1 MRNNKLLIGIIAAL
15 TIVIV
20 GLVGF
25 ILLGGKDDSDNKSVG
40 EDKTTSEASADD
52 NTGEADKKDT
62 DSTSEAGSSEADSTE
77 NVNQADNN
85 TSKDKGDCYVTVTSN
100 NNWESNGKISGQ
112 LDISITNNSTS
123 QIKNWT
129 IEIPVADGLKVDSF
143 WNSNCVV
150 EGGVLKITPVEY
162 NGTVEKSSTLKDV
175 GVIVTVANKNEFDA
189 LMNESKLLVDGKEY
203 VASASSQDDNST
215 DNKENSGNNT
225 DATDNGSDK
234 EDTTTEA
241 VAAQTP
247 AKPESGTPF
256 ENHGKL
262 SVKGT
267 DIVDKDGTM
276 YQLKGVSTHGIAWFP
291 DYVNKDCFQTFR
303 DDWGAN
309 LIRLA
314 MYTHENGG
322 YCTDGDKEYLKGLID
337 NGVNY
342 ATELGM
348 YVIVDW
354 HILHDL
360 NPQVNKEEAKKFF
373 QEMSAKYKGYDNVI
387 YEICNEPNG
396 GTSWADVKSY
406 AEEIIPIIRENAPD
420 AIIIVGTPNWSQD
433 VDIAA
438 QDPITG
444 YDNIMYAAHFY
455 AATHTDSIRN
465 KVQTA
470 LDSGLPVFISEFSI
484 CDASGNGAIDYGQA
498 DKWFDLINTNNLSY
512 AGWNISNKNET
523 SSLIKPDCTKTSW
536 WEEGELSETGVWLRK
551 TILGIQ

>member
-1 MRNNKLLIGIIAAL
+1 MKNNKVLIGIIAIL
-15 TIVIV
+15 TLVIA
-20 GLVGF
+20 GLVLF
-25 ILLGGKDDSDNKSVG
+25 IASSGKKEADGTTTQVATESESTELTTEADNSTEAK
-40 EDKTTSEASADD
+40 EDTTSTEESAKEEK
-52 NTGEADKKDT
+52 N
-62 DSTSEAGSSEADSTE
+62 
-77 NVNQADNN
+77 
-85 TSKDKGDCYVTVTSN
+85 DCYVTVTSN
-100 NNWESNGKISGQ
+100 NNWESGGKVSGQ
-112 LDISITNNSTS
+112 LDISITNNSGS

-129 IEIPVADGLKVDSF
+129 IEIPVSNGLKVDSF

-150 EGGVLKITPVEY
+150 EGSILKITPVEY
-162 NGTVEKSSTLKDV
+162 NNTVEKSSTLKDI
-175 GVIVTVANKNEFDA
+175 GVIVTVSNKSEFDS
-189 LMNESKLLVDGKEY
+189 LMNESTLLVDGKEY
-203 VASASSQDDNST
+203 SSTQSASSASDDDSNDGDEANT
-215 DNKENSGNNT
+215 EKESV
-225 DATDNGSDK
+225 
-234 EDTTTEA
+234 E
-241 VAAQTP
+241 AQTP

-262 SVKGT
+262 SVNGT
-267 DIVDKDGTM
+267 NIVDKNGTM

-309 LIRLA
+309 LIRIA
-314 MYTHENGG
+314 MYTYENGG
-322 YCTDGDKEYLKGLID
+322 YCSDGNKDYLKELVD
-337 NGVNY
+337 DGVNY

-360 NPQVNKEEAKKFF
+360 NPQVYKEEAKKFF
-373 QEMSAKYKGYDNVI
+373 EEMSSKYKNYDNVI

-396 GTSWADVKSY
+396 GTTWADVKSY
-406 AEEIIPIIRENAPD
+406 AEEIIPIIRKNAPD

-433 VDIAA
+433 VDVAA
-438 QDPITG
+438 KDPITG

-455 AATHTDSIRN
+455 AATHTDNIRS

-498 DKWFDLINTNNLSY
+498 DKWFELIGTNNLSY
-512 AGWNISNKNET
+512 AGWNISNKDET
-523 SSLIKPDCTKTSW
+523 SSLIKPSCSKTSW
-536 WEEGELSETGVWLRK
+536 WDESELSETGVWLRK

>member
-1 MRNNKLLIGIIAAL
+1 MKNNKLLLGIIL
-15 TIVIV
+15 TLTLVIV
-20 GLVGF
+20 GLVVF
-25 ILLGGKDDSDNKSVG
+25 IISGGEKDKN
-40 EDKTTSEASADD
+40 
-52 NTGEADKKDT
+52 
-62 DSTSEAGSSEADSTE
+62 SS
-77 NVNQADNN
+77 DNN
-85 TSKDKGDCYVTVTSN
+85 TTTEAQTTVEESDTTEANSTTVTTTEAKKDDKGDCYVTVSSQN
-100 NNWESNGKISGQ
+100 RWESGSNVSGQ
-112 LDISITNNSTS
+112 LDISITNNSDS

-129 IEIPVADGLKVDSF
+129 IEIPVSDDVNVDSF
-143 WNSNCVV
+143 WNSNCVIS
-150 EGGVLKITPVEY
+150 GGVLKITPVDY
-162 NGTVEKSSTLKDV
+162 NSTVEKSATLKDI
-175 GVIVTVANKNEFDA
+175 GVIVTVSSNSNFDN
-189 LMNESKLLVDGKEY
+189 LMNGATLLVDGKEY
-203 VASASSQDDNST
+203 ST
-215 DNKENSGNNT
+215 SSGNT
-225 DATDNGSDK
+225 
-234 EDTTTEA
+234 TTTEKEENA
-241 VAAQTP
+241 DSTTTEVSVEPETP
-247 AKPESGTPF
+247 IKPESGAPF

-267 DIVDKDGTM
+267 DIVDKNGNM

-322 YCTDGDKEYLKGLID
+322 YCTDGDKGYLKGLID
-337 NGVNY
+337 DGVNY

-373 QEMSAKYKGYDNVI
+373 QEMSVKYKDYDNVI

-396 GTSWADVKSY
+396 GTTWADVKSY
-406 AEEIIPIIRENAPD
+406 AEEVIPIIRENAPD

-433 VDIAA
+433 VDIAS

-455 AATHTDSIRN
+455 AATHTDNIRG

-470 LDSGLPVFISEFSI
+470 LDNGLPVFISEFSI

-498 DKWFDLINTNNLSY
+498 DKWFELIDSNNLSY

-523 SSLIKPDCTKTSW
+523 SSLIKPDCNKLSGW
-536 WEEGELSETGVWLRK
+536 SDNELSETGIWLKK

>member
-1 MRNNKLLIGIIAAL
+1 MKNDKLLLGIIL
-15 TIVIV
+15 TLTLVIV
-20 GLVGF
+20 GLVVF
-25 ILLGGKDDSDNKSVG
+25 IISGGKKDKSTSD
-40 EDKTTSEASADD
+40 DKTTTEAQTTAEESD
-52 NTGEADKKDT
+52 TTEANNATVSTTEEKK
-62 DSTSEAGSSEADSTE
+62 
-77 NVNQADNN
+77 V
-85 TSKDKGDCYVTVTSN
+85 DKGDCYVTVSSQN
-100 NNWESNGKISGQ
+100 RWESGSNVSGQ
-112 LDISITNNSTS
+112 LDISITNNSDS

-129 IEIPVADGLKVDSF
+129 IEIPVSDDVNVDSF
-143 WNSNCVV
+143 WNSNCVIS
-150 EGGVLKITPVEY
+150 GGVLKITPVDY
-162 NGTVEKSSTLKDV
+162 NSTVEKSATLKDI
-175 GVIVTVANKNEFDA
+175 GVIVTVSSNSNFDN
-189 LMNESKLLVDGKEY
+189 LMNGATLLVDGKEY
-203 VASASSQDDNST
+203 SGSSDNT
-215 DNKENSGNNT
+215 
-225 DATDNGSDK
+225 
-234 EDTTTEA
+234 TTTEKEENA
-241 VAAQTP
+241 DSTTTEVSVVPETT

-267 DIVDKDGTM
+267 DIVDKNGNM

-337 NGVNY
+337 DGVNY

-373 QEMSAKYKGYDNVI
+373 QEMSAKYKDYDNVI

-396 GTSWADVKSY
+396 GTTWADVKSY
-406 AEEIIPIIRENAPD
+406 AEEVIPIIRKNAPD

-433 VDIAA
+433 VDVASK
-438 QDPITG
+438 DPITG

-455 AATHTDSIRN
+455 AATHTDSIRG

-470 LDSGLPVFISEFSI
+470 LDNGLPVFISEFSI

-498 DKWFDLINTNNLSY
+498 DKWFELIDSNNLSY

-523 SSLIKPDCTKTSW
+523 SSLIKADCNKLSGW
-536 WEEGELSETGVWLRK
+536 SDSELSETGIWLKK

>member
-1 MRNNKLLIGIIAAL
+1 MKNNKVLIGVIAAL

-20 GLVGF
+20 GLIVF
-25 ILLGGKDDSDNKSVG
+25 IVFGGKKADNSKTTQSSEVEGTTVEASEDNSTIDDGVNSKDDSGETNISTTEAKEENKS
-40 EDKTTSEASADD
+40 
-52 NTGEADKKDT
+52 
-62 DSTSEAGSSEADSTE
+62 
-77 NVNQADNN
+77 
-85 TSKDKGDCYVTVTSN
+85 DCYVTVSSK

-112 LDISITNNSTS
+112 LDISITNNSTN
-123 QIKNWT
+123 QIKNWAV
-129 IEIPVADGLKVDSF
+129 EIPVPAGLKVDSF

-150 EGGVLKITPVEY
+150 EGDTLKITPVEY
-162 NGTVEKSSTLKDV
+162 NGTIEKTSILKDV
-175 GVIVTVANKNEFDA
+175 GVIVTVGNKSEFDS
-189 LMNESKLLVDGKEY
+189 LMNGAKLLVDGKEY
-203 VASASSQDDNST
+203 VSSEEKQDSSDEDKATTETGEDKEESTTENVSSQ
-215 DNKENSGNNT
+215 
-225 DATDNGSDK
+225 A
-234 EDTTTEA
+234 
-241 VAAQTP
+241 P

-267 DIVDKDGTM
+267 DIVDKNGTM

-291 DYVNKDCFQTFR
+291 DYVNKECFKTFR

-309 LIRLA
+309 LIRIA

-322 YCTDGDKEYLKGLID
+322 YCSGGDKEYLKGLVD
-337 NGVNY
+337 DGVNY

-360 NPQVNKEEAKKFF
+360 NPQVNKADAKLFF
-373 QEMSAKYKGYDNVI
+373 EEMSAKYKDYDNVI

-396 GTSWADVKSY
+396 GTSWSDVKSY
-406 AEEIIPIIRENAPD
+406 AEEIIPIIRKNAPD

-433 VDIAA
+433 VDIAS
-438 QDPITG
+438 QDPIKG

-455 AATHTDSIRN
+455 AATHTDNIRS

-470 LDSGLPVFISEFSI
+470 LDNGLPVFISEFSI

-498 DKWFDLINTNNLSY
+498 DKWFDLINSNNLSY
-512 AGWNISNKNET
+512 AGWNISNKDET
-523 SSLIKPDCTKTSW
+523 SSLIKSSCSKTSW
-536 WEEGELSETGVWLRK
+536 WEESELSETGVWLRK
-551 TILGIQ
+551 TILGIK

>member
-1 MRNNKLLIGIIAAL
+1 MKNNKVLIGIIVAMTL
-15 TIVIV
+15 VIV
-20 GLVGF
+20 GLIVF
-25 ILLGGKDDSDNKSVG
+25 IVVGGKETNKDATTQASV
-40 EDKTTSEASADD
+40 DATSE
-52 NTGEADKKDT
+52 TTTTEK
-62 DSTSEAGSSEADSTE
+62 STE
-77 NVNQADNN
+77 NDDVDNGEDVSSTTETSQSQA
-85 TSKDKGDCYVTVTSN
+85 DCYVTVTSN
-100 NNWESNGKISGQ
+100 NNWESGGKISGQ
-112 LDISITNNSTS
+112 LDVSITNNSNS

-129 IEIPVADGLKVDSF
+129 IEIPAPNGIKVDSF
-143 WNSNCVV
+143 WNCNCVAKD
-150 EGGVLKITPVEY
+150 GVIVITPVEY
-162 NGTVEKSSTLKDV
+162 NGTVEKSATLKDI
-175 GVIVTVANKNEFDA
+175 GFIVTVASKSEFDS
-189 LMNESKLLVDGKEY
+189 LMSGSTLLVDGKEY
-203 VASASSQDDNST
+203 SGTSSTITADSSKD
-215 DNKENSGNNT
+215 EVEE
-225 DATDNGSDK
+225 A
-234 EDTTTEA
+234 TTEA

-247 AKPESGTPF
+247 AEPESGTPF

-267 DIVDKDGTM
+267 DIVDKNGTM

-309 LIRLA
+309 LIRIA

-322 YCTDGDKEYLKGLID
+322 YCNGGDKEYLKGLVD
-337 NGVNY
+337 DGVNY

-360 NPQVNKEEAKKFF
+360 NPQVYKEEAKKFF
-373 QEMSAKYKGYDNVI
+373 EEVSYKYKNYDNVI

-396 GTSWADVKSY
+396 GTSWEDVKSY
-406 AEEIIPIIRENAPD
+406 AEEIIPIIRKNAPD

-433 VDIAA
+433 VDVAA
-438 QDPITG
+438 GNPITG

-455 AATHTDSIRN
+455 AATHTDNIRN

-498 DKWFDLINTNNLSY
+498 DKWFELIDSNNLSY
-512 AGWNISNKNET
+512 AGWNISNKDET
-523 SSLIKPDCTKTSW
+523 SSLIKASCSKTSW
-536 WEEGELSETGVWLRK
+536 WTEGELSETGIWLRK
-551 TILGIQ
+551 QILGIK

>member
-1 MRNNKLLIGIIAAL
+1 MEKNKSNKLFIGIIAAL
-15 TIVIV
+15 AVVII
-20 GLVGF
+20 GLVIF
-25 ILLGGKDDSDNKSVG
+25 IVAGGKEKKNDVTTATTADNQVTEATATDSHDENKT
-40 EDKTTSEASADD
+40 EATT
-52 NTGEADKKDT
+52 EADKE
-62 DSTSEAGSSEADSTE
+62 DSNPE
-77 NVNQADNN
+77 
-85 TSKDKGDCYVTVTSN
+85 CYVTITAG
-100 NNWESNGKISGQ
+100 NNWESGGKFAGQ
-112 LDISITNNSTS
+112 LDAKIYNNTSS

-129 IEIPVADGLKVDSF
+129 IEIPVGEGATVDSS
-143 WNSNCVV
+143 WNGNF
-150 EGGVLKITPVEY
+150 EIKDGKLIITAVEY
-162 NGTVEKSSTLKDV
+162 NQTVEASGTLGDI
-175 GVIVTVANKNEFDA
+175 GFIVSVNSKEDFNAMTQNA
-189 LMNESKLLVDGKEY
+189 KLLVDGKEY
-203 VASASSQDDNST
+203 VASTGSSDS
-215 DNKENSGNNT
+215 
-225 DATDNGSDK
+225 GSDK
-234 EDTTTEA
+234 KEESTEAADASTTEEEK
-241 VAAQTP
+241 VDAQTP

-267 DIVDKDGTM
+267 DIVDEKGNL
-276 YQLKGVSTHGIAWFP
+276 YQLKGVSTHGLAWFP
-291 DYVNKDCFQTFR
+291 DYVNKEGFKTFR
-303 DDWGAN
+303 DDWDAN

-322 YCTDGDKEYLKGLID
+322 YCTDGNKENLKNLVDK
-337 NGVNY
+337 GVNY

-360 NPQVNKEEAKKFF
+360 NPQVYKEEAKVFF
-373 QEMSAKYKGYDNVI
+373 QEMSAKYKDYDNVI

-406 AEEIIPIIRENAPD
+406 AEEIIPIIRKNAPD

-455 AATHTDSIRN
+455 AATHTDNIRS

-470 LDSGLPVFISEFSI
+470 LDAGLPVFISEFSI

-498 DKWFDLINTNNLSY
+498 DKWFELINSNNMSY
-512 AGWNISNKNET
+512 AGWNISNKDET
-523 SSLIKPDCTKTSW
+523 SSLIKPSCSKTSGW
-536 WEEGELSETGVWLRK
+536 TEDELSETGIWLRK
-551 TILGIQ
+551 TIRGE

>member
-1 MRNNKLLIGIIAAL
+1 MKNNKLLIGIIAAL
-15 TIVIV
+15 TLIIV
-20 GLVGF
+20 GLVVF
-25 ILLGGKDDSDNKSVG
+25 IVAGGKK
-40 EDKTTSEASADD
+40 ADD
-52 NTGEADKKDT
+52 NDVSTETLTVSTTISDETNDTT
-62 DSTSEAGSSEADSTE
+62 DSSATTESSGTTETSNEQKQKA
-77 NVNQADNN
+77 
-85 TSKDKGDCYVTVTSN
+85 DCYVTVISN
-100 NNWESNGKISGQ
+100 NSWESAGKISGQ
-112 LDISITNNSTS
+112 LDISITNNSDS

-129 IEIPVADGLKVDSF
+129 IEIPVSEGLKVDSF

-150 EGGVLKITPVEY
+150 EGNVLVITPVDY
-162 NGTVEKSSTLKDV
+162 NSTVEKSATLKDI
-175 GVIVTVANKNEFDA
+175 GLIVTVSNKNEFDA
-189 LMNESKLLVDGKEY
+189 LMNESTLLVDGKEY
-203 VASASSQDDNST
+203 SGTISNASNST
-215 DNKENSGNNT
+215 TEEKE
-225 DATDNGSDK
+225 ATEN
-234 EDTTTEA
+234 TTEQET
-241 VAAQTP
+241 VEAQTP

-267 DIVDKDGTM
+267 DIVDENGTM

-322 YCTDGDKEYLKGLID
+322 YCNGGDKEYLKGLVD
-337 NGVNY
+337 DGVNY

-360 NPQVNKEEAKKFF
+360 NPQVYKEEAKLFF
-373 QEMSAKYKGYDNVI
+373 EEMSAKYKDYDNVI

-406 AEEIIPIIRENAPD
+406 AEEIIPIIRKNAPD

-455 AATHTDSIRN
+455 AATHTDNIRN

-498 DKWFDLINTNNLSY
+498 DKWFELIDSNNLSY
-512 AGWNISNKNET
+512 AGWNISNKDET
-523 SSLIKPDCTKTSW
+523 SSLIKSSCSKTCW
-536 WEEGELSETGVWLRK
+536 WSEDELSETGIWLRK
-551 TILGIQ
+551 QILGIK

>member
-1 MRNNKLLIGIIAAL
+1 MKNNKVLIGVIAVL
-15 TIVIV
+15 SLVIV
-20 GLVGF
+20 GLVVF
-25 ILLGGKDDSDNKSVG
+25 IVSGGKKPGDS
-40 EDKTTSEASADD
+40 KTTQTVETDG
-52 NTGEADKKDT
+52 TTVDT
-62 DSTSEAGSSEADSTE
+62 IEDGDTEVTAESHDTSSEADSSTTE
-77 NVNQADNN
+77 VKD
-85 TSKDKGDCYVTVTSN
+85 SKSDCYVTVSSN

-112 LDISITNNSTS
+112 LDISITNNSTN
-123 QIKNWT
+123 QIKNWS
-129 IEIPVADGLKVDSF
+129 IEIPVSEGLKVDSF

-150 EGGVLKITPVEY
+150 EGDVLKITPVEY
-162 NGTVEKSSTLKDV
+162 NSTVEKSSTLKDV
-175 GVIVTVANKNEFDA
+175 GVIVTVANKSEFDV
-189 LMNESKLLVDGKEY
+189 LLNKSTLLVDGKEY
-203 VASASSQDDNST
+203 ASTTSNQASDDNSQAT
-215 DNKENSGNNT
+215 EDNS
-225 DATDNGSDK
+225 SDK
-234 EDTTTEA
+234 EDTTTEKETA
-241 VAAQTP
+241 DTQAP

-267 DIVDKDGTM
+267 DIVDKNGTM

-291 DYVNKDCFQTFR
+291 DYVNKECFKTFR

-309 LIRLA
+309 LIRIA
-314 MYTHENGG
+314 MYTYENGG
-322 YCTDGDKEYLKGLID
+322 YCSGGDKEYLKGLVD
-337 NGVNY
+337 DGVNY

-360 NPQVNKEEAKKFF
+360 NPQVNKDEAKLFF
-373 QEMSAKYKGYDNVI
+373 EEMSAKYKEYDNVI

-406 AEEIIPIIRENAPD
+406 AEEVIPIIRKNAPD

-438 QDPITG
+438 KDPITG

-455 AATHTDSIRN
+455 AATHTDNIRN

-512 AGWNISNKNET
+512 AGWNISNKDET
-523 SSLIKPDCTKTSW
+523 SSLIKSSCSKTSW
-536 WEEGELSETGVWLRK
+536 WDESELSETGIWLRK
-551 TILGIQ
+551 TILGVK

>member
-1 MRNNKLLIGIIAAL
+1 MKNNKLLIGIIAVL
-15 TIVIV
+15 TLVIV
-20 GLVGF
+20 GLVVF
-25 ILLGGKDDSDNKSVG
+25 IMSGGKKDEKDNTTTEAAVEATDATDASTESDIT
-40 EDKTTSEASADD
+40 EATETTTSEEVKEEKPACYAS
-52 NTGEADKKDT
+52 
-62 DSTSEAGSSEADSTE
+62 
-77 NVNQADNN
+77 
-85 TSKDKGDCYVTVTSN
+85 VTSN
-100 NNWESNGKISGQ
+100 NNWESGGKVSGQ
-112 LDISITNNSTS
+112 LDISITNNSDS

-129 IEIPVADGLKVDSF
+129 VEIPVSADLKVESF

-150 EGGVLKITPVEY
+150 ENGVLVITPVEY
-162 NGTVEKSSTLKDV
+162 NTTVEKTSTLKDI
-175 GVIVTVANKNEFDA
+175 GVIVTVSNKSEFDA
-189 LMNESKLLVDGKEY
+189 LMDESTLLVDGKEY
-203 VASASSQDDNST
+203 SGVASSSSN
-215 DNKENSGNNT
+215 
-225 DATDNGSDK
+225 SDK
-234 EDTTTEA
+234 EDATTTSSTTEKES
-241 VAAQTP
+241 VEAQTP
-247 AKPESGTPF
+247 AEPENGTPF

-267 DIVDKDGTM
+267 DIVDKNGTM

-322 YCTDGDKEYLKGLID
+322 YCTDGDKAYLKGLID
-337 NGVNY
+337 DGVNY

-373 QEMSAKYKGYDNVI
+373 EEMSSKYKNYDNVI

-396 GTSWADVKSY
+396 GTTWADVKSY
-406 AEEIIPIIRENAPD
+406 AEEIIPIIRKNAPD

-433 VDIAA
+433 VDVAA
-438 QDPITG
+438 KDPITG

-455 AATHTDSIRN
+455 AATHTDNIRN

-498 DKWFDLINTNNLSY
+498 DKWFELINANNLSY

-523 SSLIKPDCTKTSW
+523 SSLIKPDCNKTSW
-536 WEEGELSETGVWLRK
+536 WSEGELSETGIWLRK
-551 TILGIQ
+551 QILGIQ

>member
-1 MRNNKLLIGIIAAL
+1 MKNNKLLIGIIAVL
-15 TIVIV
+15 TIVII
-20 GLVGF
+20 GLVVF
-25 ILLGGKDDSDNKSVG
+25 IMFGGNKDKQQD
-40 EDKTTSEASADD
+40 TTTTEAAI
-52 NTGEADKKDT
+52 
-62 DSTSEAGSSEADSTE
+62 E
-77 NVNQADNN
+77 NADNN
-85 TSKDKGDCYVTVTSN
+85 SESLTTEGEKSTEEATTQSVKEEKADCYATVTSQ
-100 NNWESNGKISGQ
+100 NNWESAGKVSGQ
-112 LDISITNNSTS
+112 LDISITNNSDS
-123 QIKNWT
+123 QINNWT
-129 IEIPVADGLKVDSF
+129 VQIPVSDNLTVDSF

-150 EGGVLKITPVEY
+150 ENGMLVITPVEY
-162 NGTVEKSSTLKDV
+162 NTTVEKSSTLKDV
-175 GVIVTVANKNEFDA
+175 GVIVSVSNKSEFDA
-189 LMNESKLLVDGKEY
+189 LIGQSTLLVDGKEY
-203 VASASSQDDNST
+203 TTSSTASLTTEQ
-215 DNKENSGNNT
+215 
-225 DATDNGSDK
+225 ATDKD
-234 EDTTTEA
+234 EATTTEEIE
-241 VAAQTP
+241 AQSP

-262 SVKGT
+262 SVEGT
-267 DIVDKDGTM
+267 DIVDKNGTM

-322 YCTDGDKEYLKGLID
+322 YCTDGDKEYLKGLVD
-337 NGVNY
+337 DGVNY

-373 QEMSAKYKGYDNVI
+373 QEMSAKYKNYDNVI

-406 AEEIIPIIRENAPD
+406 AEEIIPIIRANAPD

-438 QDPITG
+438 KDPITG

-498 DKWFDLINTNNLSY
+498 DKWFELIGSNNLSY

-523 SSLIKPDCTKTSW
+523 SSLIKPDCNKTSW
-536 WEEGELSETGVWLRK
+536 WSEGELSETGVWLRK

>member
-1 MRNNKLLIGIIAAL
+1 MKNNKLLIGVIAVL
-15 TIVIV
+15 TLVIV
-20 GLVGF
+20 GLVIF
-25 ILLGGKDDSDNKSVG
+25 IVSGGKKDKNENTTTQASSEATDINTESDDNTDTT
-40 EDKTTSEASADD
+40 EATTSEEVKEE
-52 NTGEADKKDT
+52 EA
-62 DSTSEAGSSEADSTE
+62 A
-77 NVNQADNN
+77 
-85 TSKDKGDCYVTVTSN
+85 CYVTVSSQ
-100 NNWESNGKISGQ
+100 NNWESGGKVSGQ
-112 LDISITNNSTS
+112 LDISITNNSDS
-123 QIKNWT
+123 QLKNWT
-129 IEIPVADGLKVDSF
+129 VEIPVSDGLKVDSF

-150 EGGVLKITPVEY
+150 ENGLLVVTPVEY
-162 NGTVEKSSTLKDV
+162 NATVEKSSTLKDI
-175 GVIVTVANKNEFDA
+175 GVIVTVSNKSEFDA
-189 LMNESKLLVDGKEY
+189 LMDESTLFVDGKEY
-203 VASASSQDDNST
+203 SETAVSSSNSDEDEESTTAAS
-215 DNKENSGNNT
+215 
-225 DATDNGSDK
+225 
-234 EDTTTEA
+234 TTEKES
-241 VAAQTP
+241 VEAQTP
-247 AKPESGTPF
+247 AKPENGTPV

-267 DIVDKDGTM
+267 DIVDESGTM

-337 NGVNY
+337 DGVNY

-354 HILHDL
+354 HVLHDL

-373 QEMSAKYKGYDNVI
+373 EEMSAKYKDYDNVI

-396 GTSWADVKSY
+396 GTTWADVKSY
-406 AEEIIPIIRENAPD
+406 AEEIIPIIRKNAPD

-433 VDIAA
+433 VDIAS
-438 QDPITG
+438 QDPIIG

-455 AATHTDSIRN
+455 AATHTDNIRN

-470 LDSGLPVFISEFSI
+470 LDNGLPVFISEFSI

-498 DKWFDLINTNNLSY
+498 DKWFELINTNNLSY

-523 SSLIKPDCTKTSW
+523 SSLIKPDCNKTSW
-536 WEEGELSETGVWLRK
+536 WSEGELSETGVWLRK
-551 TILGIQ
+551 QILGIQ

>member
-1 MRNNKLLIGIIAAL
+1 MKNNKVLIGIIVAM
-15 TIVIV
+15 TVVIV
-20 GLVGF
+20 GLIVFIVG
-25 ILLGGKDDSDNKSVG
+25 GGNKNSKDSSTQASVEAT
-40 EDKTTSEASADD
+40 EDLTTSEENLLS
-52 NTGEADKKDT
+52 TELSDT
-62 DSTSEAGSSEADSTE
+62 DETINTTE
-77 NVNQADNN
+77 LNKPQA
-85 TSKDKGDCYVTVTSN
+85 DCYVTITSN
-100 NNWESNGKISGQ
+100 NNWESGGKISGQ
-112 LDISITNNSTS
+112 LDVSITNYSDG

-129 IEIPVADGLKVDSF
+129 IEIPAPAGLKVDSF
-143 WNSNCVV
+143 WNCNCVAKD
-150 EGGVLKITPVEY
+150 GVIVITPVEY
-162 NGTVEKSSTLKDV
+162 NGTVEKSSTLKDI
-175 GVIVTVANKNEFDA
+175 GFIVTVASKAEFDS
-189 LMNESKLLVDGKEY
+189 LKSGSKLLVDGKEY
-203 VASASSQDDNST
+203 LGNSSSTATNNS
-215 DNKENSGNNT
+215 E
-225 DATDNGSDK
+225 DK
-234 EDTTTEA
+234 TEEATTEA
-241 VAAQTP
+241 VVSQTP

-267 DIVDKDGTM
+267 DIVDKNGTM

-309 LIRLA
+309 LIRIA
-314 MYTHENGG
+314 MYTDENGG
-322 YCTDGDKEYLKGLID
+322 YCSGGDKEYLKGLVD
-337 NGVNY
+337 SGVNY

-360 NPQVNKEEAKKFF
+360 NPQVYKEEAKKFF
-373 QEMSAKYKGYDNVI
+373 EEVSAKYKNYDNVI

-396 GTSWADVKSY
+396 GTSWEDVKSY
-406 AEEIIPIIRENAPD
+406 AEEIIPIIRKNAPD

-438 QDPITG
+438 RNPITG

-455 AATHTDSIRN
+455 AATHTDNIRN

-498 DKWFDLINTNNLSY
+498 DKWFELINSNNLSY
-512 AGWNISNKNET
+512 AGWNISNKDET
-523 SSLIKPDCTKTSW
+523 SSLIKASCSKTSW
-536 WEEGELSETGVWLRK
+536 WTEGELSETGIWLRK
-551 TILGIQ
+551 QILGIK

>member
-1 MRNNKLLIGIIAAL
+1 MKNNKLLIGIITVL
-15 TIVIV
+15 TLVIV
-20 GLVGF
+20 GLVVF
-25 ILLGGKDDSDNKSVG
+25 IVVGGKKDNQNNATTETQTIEETQTEANT
-40 EDKTTSEASADD
+40 EDKKTDD
-52 NTGEADKKDT
+52 VG
-62 DSTSEAGSSEADSTE
+62 STE
-77 NVNQADNN
+77 ATEETTEDIN
-85 TSKDKGDCYVTVTSN
+85 TSDVKEDKADCYAVVTSQ
-100 NNWESNGKISGQ
+100 NNWESAGKISGQ

-129 IEIPVADGLKVDSF
+129 VQIPVNDDLKIESF

-150 EGGVLKITPVEY
+150 ENGMLVITPVEY
-162 NGTVEKSSTLKDV
+162 NNAVEKSSTLKDV
-175 GVIVTVANKNEFDA
+175 GLIVTVSNKTEFEA
-189 LMNESKLLVDGKEY
+189 LMDKSTLLVDGKEY
-203 VASASSQDDNST
+203 TEKSDDSQT
-215 DNKENSGNNT
+215 TEKVE
-225 DATDNGSDK
+225 DK
-234 EDTTTEA
+234 EEGTTTEA
-241 VAAQTP
+241 VAQTP
-247 AKPESGTPF
+247 TKPESGTPF

-267 DIVDKDGTM
+267 DIVDENGTM

-337 NGVNY
+337 DGVNY

-373 QEMSAKYKGYDNVI
+373 QEMSTKYKNYDNVI

-438 QDPITG
+438 KDPITG

-498 DKWFDLINTNNLSY
+498 DKWFELVGANNLSY
-512 AGWNISNKNET
+512 AGWNISNKDET
-523 SSLIKPDCTKTSW
+523 SSLIKPDCNKTSW
-536 WEEGELSETGVWLRK
+536 WTESELSETGIWLRK
-551 TILGIQ
+551 TILGIK

>member
-1 MRNNKLLIGIIAAL
+1 MKNNKVLIGIIAAL
-15 TIVIV
+15 TLVIV
-20 GLVGF
+20 GLVVF
-25 ILLGGKDDSDNKSVG
+25 ILAGDKKKADDITTQAVDNETTTVN
-40 EDKTTSEASADD
+40 TSESNEVEGSDLD
-52 NTGEADKKDT
+52 TTTTEEA
-62 DSTSEAGSSEADSTE
+62 
-77 NVNQADNN
+77 NQQKA
-85 TSKDKGDCYVTVTSN
+85 DCYVTVTSN
-100 NNWESNGKISGQ
+100 NNWESNGKVSGQ
-112 LDISITNNSTS
+112 LDISITNNSDS

-129 IEIPVADGLKVDSF
+129 IEIPVSDGLKVDSF

-150 EGGVLKITPVEY
+150 EGKVLKITPVEY
-162 NGTVEKSSTLKDV
+162 NSTVEKSSTLKDI
-175 GVIVTVANKNEFDA
+175 GVIVTVANKSEFDG
-189 LMNESKLLVDGKEY
+189 LMNESTLLVDGKEY
-203 VASASSQDDNST
+203 SGTSANSSTEEKDDE
-215 DNKENSGNNT
+215 K
-225 DATDNGSDK
+225 
-234 EDTTTEA
+234 TTTEKES
-241 VAAQTP
+241 VEAQTP

-262 SVKGT
+262 SVKGV
-267 DIVDKDGTM
+267 DIVDKNGTM

-322 YCTDGDKEYLKGLID
+322 YCNGGDKEYLKGLVD
-337 NGVNY
+337 DGVNY

-348 YVIVDW
+348 YVIIDW

-373 QEMSAKYKGYDNVI
+373 GEMSAKYKDYDNVI

-396 GTSWADVKSY
+396 GTTWADVKSY
-406 AEEIIPIIRENAPD
+406 AEEVIPIIRKNAPD

-438 QDPITG
+438 KDPITG

-498 DKWFDLINTNNLSY
+498 DKWFDLINSNNLSY
-512 AGWNISNKNET
+512 AGWNISNKDET
-523 SSLIKPDCTKTSW
+523 SSLIKASCSKTSW
-536 WEEGELSETGVWLRK
+536 WDESELSETGVWLRK

>member
-1 MRNNKLLIGIIAAL
+1 MKNNKLLIGIIAVL
-15 TIVIV
+15 TLVIV
-20 GLVGF
+20 GLVVF
-25 ILLGGKDDSDNKSVG
+25 IAIGGKGD
-40 EDKTTSEASADD
+40 ADD
-52 NTGEADKKDT
+52 NASGNDNT
-62 DSTSEAGSSEADSTE
+62 STE
-77 NVNQADNN
+77 ANVDVKDNN
-85 TSKDKGDCYVTVTSN
+85 TVASEDTTAQNADNDADNQNAAEDNSNKEKGDCYVTVTSN
-100 NNWESNGKISGQ
+100 NDWESNGKVSGQ
-112 LDISITNNSTS
+112 LDISITNNSQA

-129 IEIPVADGLKVDSF
+129 IEIPVSDGLKVDSF

-162 NGTVEKSSTLKDV
+162 NGTVEKASTLKDV

-203 VASASSQDDNST
+203 VASASNQDDNSGKT
-215 DNKENSGNNT
+215 EAAEGSTEKE
-225 DATDNGSDK
+225 
-234 EDTTTEA
+234 ETTTET
-241 VAAQTP
+241 VAAQIP

-267 DIVDKDGTM
+267 DIVDKNGTM

-322 YCTDGDKEYLKGLID
+322 YCTDGDKEYLKGLVD
-337 NGVNY
+337 SGVNY

-360 NPQVNKEEAKKFF
+360 NPQVNKEEAKLFF
-373 QEMSAKYKGYDNVI
+373 EEMSAKYKNYDNVI

-396 GTSWADVKSY
+396 GTTWADVKSY
-406 AEEIIPIIRENAPD
+406 AEEIIPIIRKNAPD

-433 VDIAA
+433 VDIAS

-455 AATHTDSIRN
+455 AATHTDSIRS

-470 LDSGLPVFISEFSI
+470 LDNGLPVFISEFSI

-523 SSLIKPDCTKTSW
+523 SSLIKPDCSKTSW
-536 WEEGELSETGVWLRK
+536 WEEGELSETGVWLRE
-551 TILGIQ
+551 TILGIK